1 VTTVTGGLVAVAAF
15 VAMEGVSAL
24 THRFVM
30 HGRGMVW
37 HRSHH
42 VPGPGR
48 LERNDLFP
56 VCFSAVGVTLFAVA
70 TLGPVGPLVWVAV
83 GVTAYGAA
91 YLLVHELVI
100 HRRLP
105 VPVPRAAVLDWW
117 RDAHRVHHRHGGAPY
132 GMLVPVVSRDR
143 RRRAREAAA
152 TGTDPL
158 AREPGA
164 VRAARRRST
173 RDARSR
179 L

>member
-1 VTTVTGGLVAVAAF
+1 MTAGTGACVAVVAF

-30 HGRGMVW
+30 HGWGMAW

-42 VPGPGR
+42 VRGPGR

-70 TLGPVGPLVWVAV
+70 TLGPVRPLLWVAI

-91 YLLVHELVI
+91 YMFVHELVI

-105 VPVPRAAVLDWW
+105 VRVPQAAVLDWW
-117 RDAHRVHHRHGGAPY
+117 RDAHRVHHRHGGTPY
-132 GMLVPVVSRDR
+132 GMLVPIVSRDL

-152 TGTDPL
+152 TGSDPL
-158 AREPGA
+158 AREPRA
-164 VRAARRRST
+164 VRAARNRST

>member
-1 VTTVTGGLVAVAAF
+1 MTGVLVAVAAF
-15 VAMEGVSAL
+15 VLMAGVSAL
-24 THRFVM
+24 THRIVM

-56 VCFSAVGVTLFAVA
+56 LCFSAVGVTLFAVA
-70 TLGPVGPLVWVAV
+70 TLGPVRPLLWVAI

-105 VPVPRAAVLDWW
+105 VPLPRTALLEWL

-132 GMLVPVVSRDR
+132 GMLVPVVPRDL
-143 RRRAREAAA
+143 RRRARDAAA
-152 TGTDPL
+152 TGADPL
-158 AREPGA
+158 SRVPRDARS
-164 VRAARRRST
+164 RST